1 MTENGIIH
9 EYFTLYNEMGE
20 PIRGDLRFRHSLE
33 EKPIIIVCHSFM
45 AFKDWG
51 FFPFVA
57 ECLANAG
64 YVALSFNFSH
74 DGVSGDGDRIT
85 EFEKFERNTFSK
97 ELDDLRVVVDAVWSG
112 QVGGGIVARSKIVL
126 LGHSRGGGIAIL
138 HTSVDARVKGLITWS
153 TVETFD
159 RWTQHQKE
167 KWKNLGYLP
176 LAKDSSVSPL
186 RLGIDL
192 LNDLE
197 INREKLDL
205 KTAASRI
212 QVPWLLLH
220 GKTDVTVPSHESEN
234 LFAVANKS
242 LADLILLDHVGHLY
256 NAATREEDNY
266 RTINRVIDL
275 TLNWIKTKIK

>member
-9 EYFTLYNEMGE
+9 EYLTLYNEMGE
-20 PIRGDLRFRHSLE
+20 SIRGDLRFRRTLE

-57 ECLANAG
+57 ESLANAG
-64 YVALSFNFSH
+64 YIALSFNFSH
-74 DGVSGDGDRIT
+74 DGVRGDGDRIT

-112 QVGGGIVARSKIVL
+112 QVGGGIVARSKIIM
-126 LGHSRGGGIAIL
+126 LGHSRGGAIAIL

-153 TVETFD
+153 TIDTFD

-197 INREKLDL
+197 SNRVKLDL

-212 QVPWLLLH
+212 QIPWLLLH
-220 GKTDVTVPSHESEN
+220 GKTDVTVPPHESEN
-234 LFAVANKS
+234 LFAAANKS

-256 NAATREEDNY
+256 NAATRDEDNY